1 VAFLFKQLK
10 FSALALLVL
19 GVHEINVVVAPPTS
33 PSKHSE
39 DVGDTTGTVLQ
50 PSEMAQAYM
59 TMLTHS
65 GLSEEQAA
73 AMVGHLKVES
83 DNFQA
88 DLEYVPNAYGTR
100 GRGHLQ
106 WTDSDDSGGRRSNF
120 EAYATSKDLS
130 PTSFEANSGFL
141 LSEMQGNHGQH
152 WTSGASYQ
160 GFLQTDSIAEA
171 STYLQNHYIR
181 PGVPHTE
188 RRLQAARNTYRAFK
202 RQKDTLKLIE
212 A

>member
-1 VAFLFKQLK
+1 M
-10 FSALALLVL
+10 ALLVL
-19 GVHEINVVVAPPTS
+19 SVHEVNVVAAPPTS
-33 PSKHSE
+33 PSMHFE
-39 DVGDTTGTVLQ
+39 DVGGTTGTVLQ
-50 PSEMAQAYM
+50 PSETAQAYM
-59 TMLTHS
+59 TMLTDS

-106 WTDSDDSGGRRSNF
+106 WTDSGDSGGRRSNF

-141 LSEMQGNHGQH
+141 LSEIQGNHGQH

-160 GFLQTDSIAEA
+160 GFLQTALLRPLPISRTITYDQVCLIPSDDS
-171 STYLQNHYIR
+171 
-181 PGVPHTE
+181 
-188 RRLQAARNTYRAFK
+188 RLQVTPTVPSRDK
-202 RQKDTLKLIE
+202 RTHSS
-212 A
+212 